1 VKEGVAK
8 SAKYLLI
15 GSTKSY
21 SGKSATILGVAHQ
34 LQEKGLDVAY
44 GKPLGTCLSA
54 DQPDG
59 MEEDVRFMTEILN
72 LPEKRVRPPL
82 LSLDAETIQKRLQ
95 GDDSTDYRQSLKQY
109 LQQPTGDLMLL
120 EGPGNLS
127 EGSLFNLSLLE
138 VAQAIDAPVLLV
150 ARFDSVLLVEALL
163 SAKQQL
169 GEYLVGVLINDIPA
183 EQLSIAESTLRPF
196 LEKQAIPVLGMWPKS
211 DLLRSVSVREL
222 AHQLQAEVL
231 CCSERLDLMVESLT
245 IGAMNVNSALK
256 YFRKR
261 RNMAVVTGGDRAD
274 IQMAALETSTQCL
287 ILTGHLPPQPFILT
301 RAEELEIPVLSVD
314 LDTLTTV
321 EIIDN
326 AFGHVR
332 LHEPVK
338 VKCIQQLMD
347 QHFDIDRL
355 MSQLGLEPAVSV
367 H

>member
-1 VKEGVAK
+1 
-8 SAKYLLI
+8 
-15 GSTKSY
+15 
-21 SGKSATILGVAHQ
+21 
-34 LQEKGLDVAY
+34 
-44 GKPLGTCLSA
+44 
-54 DQPDG
+54 
-59 MEEDVRFMTEILN
+59 
-72 LPEKRVRPPL
+72 
-82 LSLDAETIQKRLQ
+82 
-95 GDDSTDYRQSLKQY
+95 
-109 LQQPTGDLMLL
+109 MLL

-183 EQLSIAESTLRPF
+183 EQLSMAESTLRPF
-196 LEKQAIPVLGMWPKS
+196 LEQQEIPVLGMWPKS

-287 ILTGHLPPQPFILT
+287 ILTGHLPPQPFI
-301 RAEELEIPVLSVD
+301 S
-314 LDTLTTV
+314 
-321 EIIDN
+321 
-326 AFGHVR
+326 
-332 LHEPVK
+332 
-338 VKCIQQLMD
+338 
-347 QHFDIDRL
+347 
-355 MSQLGLEPAVSV
+355 PAPKS
-367 H
+367 